1 MLDYKNAKRILDG
14 YIEDTRGVTFSAYT
28 SLSRGETRH
37 GGGKDWKDGK
47 RIRTRVPARDR
58 VKIARNTWLERFT
71 PERIER
77 QSRARLYSEPGSFN
91 AIGRLADYPENAI
104 GVRLHETYI
113 VIHTPHWTEL
123 NTGGWA
129 TMTTRER
136 MESFSQVQ
144 IGASRSG
151 WAVYLQSDKVECYCV
166 RNSFNRTPLPDR
178 SGIVIRG
185 EYAHG
190 LDLKWTG
197 EYDPDTPSANDNGAP
212 IYEFVTCS
220 NCDGAGVRSG
230 FDFDSG
236 GHPYFDGIRVSP
248 DGKRLMRSQPNR
260 AETFEPVR
268 TISGI
273 TGESLGRWR
282 STYYGGY
289 AA

>member
-14 YIEDTRGVTFSAYT
+14 YIEDTHGIAFSAYT

-47 RIRTRVPARDR
+47 RIRNRVPARDR
-58 VKIARNTWLERFT
+58 VKIARNTWLERGAYFR
-71 PERIER
+71 PP
-77 QSRARLYSEPGSFN
+77 SLPGHTAYGYGDTTRGANVYGES
-91 AIGRLADYPENAI
+91 AI

-166 RNSFNRTPLPDR
+166 RNSFNRTPLPDG

-197 EYDPDTPSANDNGAP
+197 EYDLDTPSANDNGAP

-220 NCDGAGVRSG
+220 NCDGAGVCSG

-260 AETFEPVR
+260 AQTFEPVR